1 MNNKIQFM
9 YIRDIKCPERVMTV
23 STQLQPEAGTIK
35 VAFTV
40 NRVARKVDSYFSY
53 NSKAAKVT
61 TVTTEVFDAYDKQQG
76 KMIVVARLNK
86 ANEEGKST
94 KNYTFVNPSRD
105 VPMKVFVL
113 EQLSKDKSLQTH
125 VRGLAK
131 QKLAEMAARSRAKKA
146 VCAAPCKAKSKNHQ
160 A

>member
-1 MNNKIQFM
+1 MSNIQYM
-9 YIRDIKCPERVMTV
+9 YVRDSKCPERVLTV
-23 STQLQPEAGTIK
+23 ATEMQPEAGTIK

-146 VCAAPCKAKSKNHQ
+146 VCAAPCKAKSKNPQ
-160 A
+160 E

>member
-1 MNNKIQFM
+1 MSNVQYM
-9 YIRDIKCPERVMTV
+9 YVRDAKCPERVLTV
-23 STQLQPEAGTIK
+23 ATQMLPEAGTIK

-40 NRVARKVDSYFSY
+40 NRVAREVNHYIGAKGS
-53 NSKAAKVT
+53 KVT
-61 TVTTEVFDAYDKQQG
+61 NVITEVYDAYDKKQG
-76 KMIVVARLNK
+76 KMIVTARLNK
-86 ANEEGKST
+86 ANEEGKSI

-125 VRGLAK
+125 VRGLSK

-146 VCAAPCKAKSKNHQ
+146 VCATPCKAKNQ
-160 A
+160 QE

>member
-1 MNNKIQFM
+1 MSNVQFM
-9 YIRDIKCPERVMTV
+9 YVRDSKCPERVLTV
-23 STQLQPEAGTIK
+23 ATEMQAEAGTIK

-40 NRVARKVDSYFSY
+40 NRVARKVDHYLSY

-131 QKLAEMAARSRAKKA
+131 QKLVEMAARSRAKKSA
-146 VCAAPCKAKSKNHQ
+146 CAIPCKAKSKNHQ
-160 A
+160 E